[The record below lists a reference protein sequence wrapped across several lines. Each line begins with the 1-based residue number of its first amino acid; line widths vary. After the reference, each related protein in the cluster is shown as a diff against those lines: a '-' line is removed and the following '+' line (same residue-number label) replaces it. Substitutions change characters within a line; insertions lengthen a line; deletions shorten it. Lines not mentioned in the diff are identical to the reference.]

1 MTSFCRGGE
10 EPEMIPVEP
19 DLDHA
24 SEGNCKTKP
33 EAAAPPNPRP
43 CCPNANSSARYTV
56 PDFARKAADNLRALR
71 QTKPLI
77 HNITNFVVM
86 NYTANVLL
94 ACGASPVM
102 AHAENEVEEMVAY
115 AGALVLNIGTLTDVW
130 VAAMLKAGRRAT
142 ALGKPIILDPVGS
155 GATGL
160 RTETAKSILAWTKV
174 SVVRGNASEILSLGG
189 QGSTTKGVDA
199 TDSIEDAAKTAG
211 ALARE
216 LGTTLAI
223 TGPTDLVTD
232 GRRTLIIEGGH
243 RLMPYVTGTG
253 CSATALVGAF
263 HAVDPDPVSAAATA
277 LAFFGLAGERAGTKA
292 DGPGTFQIHLLD
304 ALYNLS
310 PEDLAKGCRIREEHH
325 A

>member
-1 MTSFCRGGE
+1 MS
-10 EPEMIPVEP
+10 
-19 DLDHA
+19 
-24 SEGNCKTKP
+24 
-33 EAAAPPNPRP
+33 
-43 CCPNANSSARYTV
+43 
-56 PDFARKAADNLRALR
+56 DFARKAADNLRALR

-86 NYTANVLL
+86 NYTANALL

-155 GATGL
+155 GATTL

-174 SVVRGNASEILSLGG
+174 SVVRGNASEILSLAG
-189 QGSTTKGVDA
+189 QNAATKGVDS
-199 TDSIEDAAKTAG
+199 TDSIEDAAKAAG

-232 GRRTLIIEGGH
+232 GRRTLVIEGGH
-243 RLMPYVTGTG
+243 SLMPCVTGTG

-263 HAVDPDPVSAAATA
+263 HAVDPDPVSAAASA
-277 LAFFGLAGERAGTKA
+277 LAFLGVAGERAGA
-292 DGPGTFQIHLLD
+292 LAAGPGSFQIHLLD
-304 ALYNLS
+304 ALFNLT
-310 PEDLAKGCRIREEHH
+310 PEDLARECRIREEHH